1 MVNEP
6 AFPDSGTDA
15 GASERR
21 GRLRAD
27 AVVSPASLVGGQAGD
42 DALAGGKLH
51 PFGDLHTLQHL
62 SARAARG
69 VRQAFEA
76 LWRTETR
83 TWAEPLE
90 VLRLADYRLARG
102 DRLTAWVP
110 LLMDGRP
117 VLCVLDGAF
126 VFELID
132 LFFGGAGEA
141 PATMPQ
147 EFTPAADILVSRV
160 ARALARAL
168 DTAWEPLAPATFVAE
183 RCELAAGFT
192 SGIEADEVVIAT
204 RFGVARGAGKPA
216 LVDILYPVAALK
228 PHSVALTGKVVA
240 RPTGIDAEWQIALT
254 RAAMAVRVPVRSVLA
269 EPSIKLARLMDLK
282 PGDII
287 PINFGND
294 VPIVIG
300 GASLGLGTV
309 GTSNGRAA
317 IRISKLEGPIQ

>member
-1 MVNEP
+1 MVNDP
-6 AFPDSGTDA
+6 APPESVP

-21 GRLRAD
+21 GRLRPD
-27 AVVSPASLVGGQAGD
+27 AVVSPASLVGGPAGD
-42 DALAGGKLH
+42 DIGGKLH

-69 VRQAFEA
+69 VRQTFEA

-110 LLMDGRP
+110 LLMDDRP

-132 LFFGGAGEA
+132 LFFGGPGEV
-141 PATMPQ
+141 PAIMAQ
-147 EFTPAADILVSRV
+147 EFTPAADILMTRV
-160 ARALARAL
+160 ARALVRAL
-168 DTAWEPLAPATFVAE
+168 DTAWEPLAPARFDTE
-183 RCELAAGFT
+183 RVELS
-192 SGIEADEVVIAT
+192 SGLHSAIEADEVVIAT

-216 LVDILYPVAALK
+216 LVDILYPVATLK

-240 RPTGIDAEWQIALT
+240 RPAEVDSEWRTRLT
-254 RAAMAVRVPVRSVLA
+254 RAAMTVRVPVRSVLA
-269 EPSIKLARLMDLK
+269 EPTISLAKLMDLK

-300 GASLGLGTV
+300 GAPLGLGTV

-317 IRISKLEGPIQ
+317 IRISKLEGPTQ